1 MHMSMSPVVCGI
13 TEPALDLAI
22 IAALISSQSGRAIDE
37 HTVIFGEV
45 GLVGEVRAVPQAEK
59 RVAEAIKTG
68 YKTCILPLANKISI
82 EKSGNLDVSGVELV
96 GIRNIRELMSRKEWS
111 GNV

>member
-1 MHMSMSPVVCGI
+1 MRMSMSPVVCGI

-82 EKSGNLDVSGVELV
+82 EKSWKPRR
-96 GIRNIRELMSRKEWS
+96 IRR
-111 GNV
+111 

>member
-1 MHMSMSPVVCGI
+1 M
-13 TEPALDLAI
+13 
-22 IAALISSQSGRAIDE
+22 
-37 HTVIFGEV
+37 
-45 GLVGEVRAVPQAEK
+45 RAVPQAEK